1 MAVPSYVVE
10 LQFGADGT
18 YIDVSSYVQDL
29 TISRGISRV
38 MEDYSAG
45 TLSVTFVNNS
55 RVFDPTNTSSPLYDS
70 TNGYTRVQPG
80 GKIRVTANGV
90 RRFTGFVRDW
100 MFAYDEAGYNG
111 VASVSALDALY
122 YFGQAT
128 LDSGQGWEVDSTD
141 ARIKNIAFLEYLD
154 LTKVAGVQAG
164 QTLLG
169 NDTWTAGQ
177 SVLSYIQQVARSE
190 PADLYSNASAV
201 LVMKDR
207 SFTDYQ
213 WSNTM
218 RYNFASYPGTAYPVG
233 DLNNGYWSIIG
244 TQPQNLAANG
254 RIRNFGTATAW
265 MGGTVN
271 AVDPAEQFVGFE
283 YRDNA
288 NPQRYEFNG
297 SSYVFS
303 AYGLGITDYRL
314 EAFLLDSTGSFIG
327 TAIGTASASSTG
339 TWTQV
344 SATATAAGGV
354 VAGVQFAFGYYG
366 STAVQLWGDGFIVE
380 PGSAYV
386 NYFDGG
392 YVPVADSATVRN
404 RVAWGGDAYASMSGY
419 VKGTATASSSATI
432 LTFADSN
439 SQGASYGN
447 GTGIPFMDLQVVYGS
462 DNLYNKVQ
470 IIGTNATATVEDTTS
485 QSKYGLYSYSQTD
498 NLTTSLDRPAQ
509 IAADLLA
516 SWRLPEYR
524 AQQITV
530 PLEALTSAQ
539 QNLVLAL
546 ELRDVV
552 RVCFQPSATGAIVDK
567 YYQVLGLDANS
578 DPERDHLII
587 RLASLDQLPIRLDA
601 TLLSILDTDTLG

>member
-70 TNGYTRVQPG
+70 VNGYTRVQPG

-128 LDSGQGWEVDSTD
+128 LDAGQGWEVDSTD

-207 SFTDYQ
+207 SFTDYP

-254 RIRNFGTATAW
+254 RTRNFGTATAW

-288 NPQRYEFNG
+288 NPQRYQFNG

-327 TAIGTASASSTG
+327 TAIGTASAASTA

-366 STAVQLWGDGFIVE
+366 STAVKLWGDGFIVE
-380 PGSAYV
+380 PGSAYI

-392 YVPVADSATVRN
+392 YVPVEDTATVRN
-404 RVAWGGDAYASMSGY
+404 RVAWAGDAYASMSGY
-419 VKGTATASSSATI
+419 VRGTASAVSSATI

-470 IIGTNATATVEDTTS
+470 IIGTNATATVEDTAGQT
-485 QSKYGLYSYSQTD
+485 KYGLYSYAQTD
-498 NLTTSLDRPAQ
+498 NLTTSPARPGQ

-530 PLEALTSAQ
+530 ALEALTTAQ
-539 QNLVLAL
+539 QNKVLAL

-601 TLLSILDTDTLG
+601 TLLSILNTDTLG

>member
-128 LDSGQGWEVDSTD
+128 LDAGQGWEVDSTD

-169 NDTWTAGQ
+169 TDAWTAGQ

-207 SFTDYQ
+207 SFVDYQ

-218 RYNFASYPGTAYPVG
+218 RYNFVSYPGTAYSADDP
-233 DLNNGYWSIIG
+233 NNGSWPVIG

-254 RIRNFGTATAW
+254 RTRNFGTATAW

-327 TAIGTASASSTG
+327 TAIGTASAASTA

-404 RVAWGGDAYASMSGY
+404 RVAWAGDAYASMSGY

-470 IIGTNATATVEDTTS
+470 IIGTNATATAEDTIS
-485 QSKYGLYSYSQTD
+485 QTKYGLYSYSQTD

-567 YYQVLGLDANS
+567 YYQVLGLDAQT
-578 DPERDHLII
+578 DVERDHLVI
-587 RLASLDQLPIRLDA
+587 RLASLDQLPIRLDNYLIA
-601 TLLSILDTDTLG
+601 VLNTDTLG

>member
-1 MAVPSYVVE
+1 
-10 LQFGADGT
+10 
-18 YIDVSSYVQDL
+18 
-29 TISRGISRV
+29 
-38 MEDYSAG
+38 
-45 TLSVTFVNNS
+45 
-55 RVFDPTNTSSPLYDS
+55 
-70 TNGYTRVQPG
+70 
-80 GKIRVTANGV
+80 
-90 RRFTGFVRDW
+90 
-100 MFAYDEAGYNG
+100 
-111 VASVSALDALY
+111 
-122 YFGQAT
+122 
-128 LDSGQGWEVDSTD
+128 
-141 ARIKNIAFLEYLD
+141 
-154 LTKVAGVQAG
+154 
-164 QTLLG
+164 
-169 NDTWTAGQ
+169 
-177 SVLSYIQQVARSE
+177 
-190 PADLYSNASAV
+190 
-201 LVMKDR
+201 
-207 SFTDYQ
+207 
-213 WSNTM
+213 M
-218 RYNFASYPGTAYPVG
+218 RYNFVSYPGTAYSADDP
-233 DLNNGYWSIIG
+233 NNGSWPVIG

-254 RIRNFGTATAW
+254 RTRNFGTATAW

-327 TAIGTASASSTG
+327 TAIGTASAASTA

-404 RVAWGGDAYASMSGY
+404 RVAWAGDAYASMSGY

-470 IIGTNATATVEDTTS
+470 IIGTNATATAEDTIS
-485 QSKYGLYSYSQTD
+485 QTKYGLYSYSQTD

-567 YYQVLGLDANS
+567 YYQVLGLDAQT
-578 DPERDHLII
+578 DVERDHLVI
-587 RLASLDQLPIRLDA
+587 RLASLDQLPIRLDNYLIA
-601 TLLSILDTDTLG
+601 VLNTDTLG